1 MVHKT
6 SITLAL
12 AALLTT
18 VGCAG
23 PQNRRADPNAES
35 RIDARGVQ
43 DDDFIIAARD
53 LSRKISERTA
63 RGWPS
68 HVLLTEE
75 GIPVVTV
82 HKIVNRSRMRTN
94 NLNLSDV
101 YNNIYNELVN
111 QGAVYVD
118 SREQADMEAVAA
130 ERGFSETETTEAIP
144 EGQADRASMVI
155 NGEITQETIRG
166 EDGVDEYTTFFSLR
180 LVDTVKGRMVLVVRT
195 KVRKEFER

>member
-6 SITLAL
+6 LTALAL
-12 AALLTT
+12 AGVLTA

-23 PQNRRADPNAES
+23 PKNRRADPNQES

-53 LSRKISERTA
+53 LSKKISERTA

-82 HKIVNRSRMRTN
+82 HKIENRSRMRTN

-118 SREQADMEAVAA
+118 SREKNDMAAVAA

-144 EGQADRASMVI
+144 EGQADRVAMVI
-155 NGEITQETIRG
+155 NGEITQEKIEG
-166 EDGVDEYTTFFSLR
+166 EDGVEEYTTFFSLR

-195 KVRKEFER
+195 KVRKEYER